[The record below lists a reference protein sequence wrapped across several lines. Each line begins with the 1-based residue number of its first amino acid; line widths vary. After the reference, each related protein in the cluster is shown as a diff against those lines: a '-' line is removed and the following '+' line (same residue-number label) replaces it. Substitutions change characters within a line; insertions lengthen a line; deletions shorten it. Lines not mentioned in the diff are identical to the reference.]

1 MYRISSVR
9 HPPWYGIASSNSM
22 TWSERGKQFS
32 AATLLHSPPQMLS
45 ASPSCVGDGF
55 VHVSGVFYPWKKPT
69 EKRGCQKKGNVAL
82 WALWKNVAGWRRR
95 ENIWDV
101 RSKTVG
107 ILATFPVKYN
117 DLRQRHS
124 RYFRNPFK
132 LTLRVLSSK
141 PMMTLAAFSR
151 RHTASSPKSRGISIV
166 LGQTCSWNV

>member
-1 MYRISSVR
+1 MYRISSLM
-9 HPPWYGIASSNSM
+9 HPPWCGIASSNSM

-101 RSKTVG
+101 RSKTFG

-117 DLRQRHS
+117 DLTQRHS

-132 LTLRVLSSK
+132 LTLRKVIQTYNFWLCYSDV
-141 PMMTLAAFSR
+141 TR
-151 RHTASSPKSRGISIV
+151 RHPPKVGESLLFWGKP
-166 LGQTCSWNV
+166 L

>member
-1 MYRISSVR
+1 M
-9 HPPWYGIASSNSM
+9 
-22 TWSERGKQFS
+22 
-32 AATLLHSPPQMLS
+32 
-45 ASPSCVGDGF
+45 
-55 VHVSGVFYPWKKPT
+55 VSFTFQGCFTPEKKPT

-107 ILATFPVKYN
+107 IMATFPVKYN

-132 LTLRVLSSK
+132 LTLRKVIQ
-141 PMMTLAAFSR
+141 TYDFWQRFRDVTR
-151 RHTASSPKSRGISIV
+151 RHPPKVGESLLFWGKPVAEMCKSPVTRFGESFLITRSHEMGRLRLACIDFTF
-166 LGQTCSWNV
+166 LGPWDSNSAVYFAQHF